1 MIAEF
6 FIAFAL
12 AQSTPAAS
20 TPPVASTPAVSTP
33 AAVSATTPRILQ
45 VGTTTRRPYSWQQSD
60 GTWTGPAIQLW
71 DKIAKQ
77 AGLQYELRGYTSEEL
92 SALEL
97 NSYKTD
103 RSLDVFAS
111 GVEINAVQN
120 NICDFSQPF
129 DAGGYSLVT
138 HTRGITLPRTIIKRV
153 MTFDVL
159 VWLIFML
166 IATVISGSVIRVVEK
181 KNNPAHFANKDSFV
195 NGLWWAISTLST
207 VGYGDFVPK
216 TRAGKLVGGIWIFIS
231 IILVAIF
238 SATIVATLTVG
249 QLTPYFK
256 SIKSMKSNLVGI
268 IERPNSRYVAN
279 KLGVMPRIY
288 ITPDDAF
295 AALESNEIEGF
306 LHPTNELRSLL
317 SVRGDSQLLVLPTE
331 VIRGFVGFGLNK
343 DLDIET
349 VRKINSELIK
359 IIESPEWI
367 DSARAMDD
375 PQNAKDSN

>member
-20 TPPVASTPAVSTP
+20 TPVASTPAESAP

-71 DKIAKQ
+71 DKIAKG
-77 AGLQYELRGYTSEEL
+77 AGLQYQLKGYTSEEL
-92 SALEL
+92 SSLEL
-97 NSYKTD
+97 NSYKTV
-103 RSLDVFAS
+103 RSIDVFAS

-138 HTRGITLPRTIIKRV
+138 HTRGVTLPRTIIKRV

-166 IATVISGSVIRVVEK
+166 IATVISGSVIRLVEK

-268 IERPNSRYVAN
+268 IELPNSRYVAN

-317 SVRGDSQLLVLPTE
+317 SIRGDSQLLVLPTE

-367 DSARAMDD
+367 DTARAMDD
-375 PQNAKDSN
+375 PQNAKDAN

>member
-20 TPPVASTPAVSTP
+20 TPVASTPAESAP

-71 DKIAKQ
+71 DKIAKG
-77 AGLQYELRGYTSEEL
+77 AGLQYQLKGYTSEEL
-92 SALEL
+92 SSLEL
-97 NSYKTD
+97 NSYKTV
-103 RSLDVFAS
+103 RSIDVFAS

-138 HTRGITLPRTIIKRV
+138 HTRGVTLPRTIIKRV

-166 IATVISGSVIRVVEK
+166 IATVISGSVIRLVEK

-317 SVRGDSQLLVLPTE
+317 SIRGDSQLLVLPTE

-367 DSARAMDD
+367 DTARAMDD
-375 PQNAKDSN
+375 PQNAKDAN

>member
-20 TPPVASTPAVSTP
+20 TPVASTPAESAP

-71 DKIAKQ
+71 DKIAKG
-77 AGLQYELRGYTSEEL
+77 AGLQYQLKGYTSEEL
-92 SALEL
+92 SSLEL
-97 NSYKTD
+97 NSYKTV
-103 RSLDVFAS
+103 RSIDVFAS

-138 HTRGITLPRTIIKRV
+138 HTRGVTLPRTIIKRV

-166 IATVISGSVIRVVEK
+166 IATVISGSVIRLVEK

-317 SVRGDSQLLVLPTE
+317 SIRGDSQLLVLPTE

-367 DSARAMDD
+367 DTARAMDD

>member
-12 AQSTPAAS
+12 AQSTP
-20 TPPVASTPAVSTP
+20 VASTPT
-33 AAVSATTPRILQ
+33 AVSATTPRILQ

-138 HTRGITLPRTIIKRV
+138 HTRGVTLPRTIIKRV

-166 IATVISGSVIRVVEK
+166 IATVISGSVIRLVEK

-216 TRAGKLVGGIWIFIS
+216 TRAGKLVGGFWIFIS
-231 IILVAIF
+231 MILVAIF

-288 ITPDDAF
+288 ATPDDAF
-295 AALESNEIEGF
+295 TALENNEIEGF

-317 SVRGDSQLLVLPTE
+317 SVRGDSQLLLLPTE

-343 DLDIET
+343 NLDIET
-349 VRKINSELIK
+349 VRKINSALIK

-367 DSARAMDD
+367 ATARAMDD
-375 PQNAKDSN
+375 PQNTEDSN

>member
-20 TPPVASTPAVSTP
+20 TPVASTPAESAP

-71 DKIAKQ
+71 DKIAKG
-77 AGLQYELRGYTSEEL
+77 AGLQYQLKGYTSEEL
-92 SALEL
+92 SSLEL
-97 NSYKTD
+97 NSYKTV
-103 RSLDVFAS
+103 RSIDVFAS

-138 HTRGITLPRTIIKRV
+138 HTRGVTLPRTIIKRV

-166 IATVISGSVIRVVEK
+166 IATVISGSVIRLVEK

-317 SVRGDSQLLVLPTE
+317 SIRGDSQLLVLPTE

-367 DSARAMDD
+367 DTARAMDD
-375 PQNAKDSN
+375 PQNKKDAN

>member
-6 FIAFAL
+6 FIALAF

-20 TPPVASTPAVSTP
+20 TPAASTPAASTP
-33 AAVSATTPRILQ
+33 AAVSAITPRILQ

-71 DKIAKQ
+71 DTIAKET
-77 AGLQYELRGYTSEEL
+77 GLQYNLKGYTSEEL
-92 SALEL
+92 SSLEL
-97 NSYKTD
+97 NSYNTD
-103 RSLDVFAS
+103 RSIDVFAS

-138 HTRGITLPRTIIKRV
+138 HTRGVTLPRTIIKRV

-166 IATVISGSVIRVVEK
+166 IATVISGSVIRLVEK

-216 TRAGKLVGGIWIFIS
+216 TRAGKMVGGIWIFIS

-238 SATIVATLTVG
+238 SATIVATVTVG

-256 SIKSMKSNLVGI
+256 SIKNMKSNLVGI
-268 IERPNSRYVAN
+268 IDCPNSRYVAN
-279 KLGVMPRIY
+279 KLGVLPRMY
-288 ITPDDAF
+288 ATPDDAF
-295 AALESNEIEGF
+295 TALENHEIEGF
-306 LHPTNELRSLL
+306 LHPTNELRALL
-317 SVRGDSQLLVLPTE
+317 LIRGDSQLLVLPTE

-343 DLDIET
+343 HLDSET
-349 VRKINSELIK
+349 VRKINSALIQ

-367 DSARAMDD
+367 DTARAMYNL
-375 PQNAKDSN
+375 QNAKDSN

>member
-1 MIAEF
+1 MA
-6 FIAFAL
+6 
-12 AQSTPAAS
+12 STPVASTQAAS
-20 TPPVASTPAVSTP
+20 TPT
-33 AAVSATTPRILQ
+33 AVSATTPRILQ

-77 AGLQYELRGYTSEEL
+77 AGLQYQLKGYTSEEL
-92 SALEL
+92 SSLEL
-97 NSYKTD
+97 NSYKTV

-138 HTRGITLPRTIIKRV
+138 HTRGVTLPRTIIKRV

-166 IATVISGSVIRVVEK
+166 IATVISGSVIRLVEK

-317 SVRGDSQLLVLPTE
+317 SIRGDSQLLVLPTE

-367 DSARAMDD
+367 DTARAMDD
-375 PQNAKDSN
+375 PQNAKDAN

>member
-20 TPPVASTPAVSTP
+20 TPVESTPVASTPV
-33 AAVSATTPRILQ
+33 AVSATTPRILQ

-71 DKIAKQ
+71 DKVAKQ
-77 AGLQYELRGYTSEEL
+77 AGLQYELKGYTSEEL

-97 NSYKTD
+97 NSYKTL

-111 GVEINAVQN
+111 GVEINAAQN

-166 IATVISGSVIRVVEK
+166 IATVISGSVIRLVEK
-181 KNNPAHFANKDSFV
+181 KNNPAHFANQDSFV

-216 TRAGKLVGGIWIFIS
+216 TRAGKLVGGFWIFIS
-231 IILVAIF
+231 MILVAIF

-288 ITPDDAF
+288 PTPDDAF
-295 AALESNEIEGF
+295 TALENNEIEGF

-349 VRKINSELIK
+349 VRKINSVLIK

-367 DSARAMDD
+367 DTARAMDD

>member
-20 TPPVASTPAVSTP
+20 TPVASTPAESTP
-33 AAVSATTPRILQ
+33 AAVSPTTPRILQ

-77 AGLQYELRGYTSEEL
+77 AGLQYQLKGYKSEEL
-92 SALEL
+92 SSLEL

-103 RSLDVFAS
+103 KSIDVFAS

-138 HTRGITLPRTIIKRV
+138 HTRGVTLPRTIIKRV

-166 IATVISGSVIRVVEK
+166 IATVISGSVIRLVEK

-317 SVRGDSQLLVLPTE
+317 SIRGDSQLLVLPTE

-367 DSARAMDD
+367 DTARAMDD
-375 PQNAKDSN
+375 PQNAKDAN

>member
-20 TPPVASTPAVSTP
+20 TPVASTPAESAP

-71 DKIAKQ
+71 DKIAKG
-77 AGLQYELRGYTSEEL
+77 AGLQYQLKGYTSEEL
-92 SALEL
+92 SSLEL
-97 NSYKTD
+97 NSYKTV
-103 RSLDVFAS
+103 RSIDVFAS

-138 HTRGITLPRTIIKRV
+138 HTRGVTLPRTIIKRV

-166 IATVISGSVIRVVEK
+166 IATVISGSVIRLVEK

-268 IERPNSRYVAN
+268 IELPNSRYVAN

-317 SVRGDSQLLVLPTE
+317 SIRGDSQLLLLPTE

-367 DSARAMDD
+367 DTARAMDD
-375 PQNAKDSN
+375 PQNAKDAN

>member
-20 TPPVASTPAVSTP
+20 TPAASTPAASTP

-45 VGTTTRRPYSWQQSD
+45 VGTTTRRPYTWQQSD

-77 AGLQYELRGYTSEEL
+77 AGLQYELKGYTSEEL

-153 MTFDVL
+153 MTFEVL
-159 VWLIFML
+159 IWLVFML
-166 IATVISGSVIRVVEK
+166 IATVIAGSIIRLVEK
-181 KNNPAHFANKDSFV
+181 KNNPSHFANKDSFV
-195 NGLWWAISTLST
+195 NGMWWAISTLST

-216 TRAGKLVGGIWIFIS
+216 TRAGKLVGGVWIFIS

-288 ITPDDAF
+288 ATPDDAF
-295 AALESNEIEGF
+295 TALENNEIEGF

-343 DLDIET
+343 NLDVET

-367 DSARAMDD
+367 DTARAMDD
-375 PQNAKDSN
+375 PQSAKDSN